1 MQRVAKLFILM
12 IALIL
17 AVAVTGCGDANPSS
31 SLPVVTESGTTEEGS
46 KELSPDDVAL
56 LYLEAM
62 RGNVSG
68 LREYN
73 PDTELTEEGVF
84 GSTNQAL
91 LEVWGVGPTAE
102 QEAQLTEA
110 MLAGLSKVEFSV
122 VGEEVDGE
130 SATVTVTIR
139 GIDMSS
145 SLETQFETI
154 GGQIT
159 DDTED
164 ETIIA
169 ILDRAWREAPLVS
182 ESINVDM
189 PFRAVSDGRWIAD
202 PQGGADAA
210 AAYMKM
216 GG

>member
-1 MQRVAKLFILM
+1 MKRIARLSSLL

-17 AVAVTGCGDANPSS
+17 AAAVIGCGTAEQ
-31 SLPVVTESGTTEEGS
+31 ESG
-46 KELSPDDVAL
+46 ELSPRDVAP

-68 LREYN
+68 LKEHN
-73 PDTELTEEGVF
+73 PDTEITEEGVF
-84 GSTNQAL
+84 GSVNPSM
-91 LEVWGVGPTAE
+91 LEAWGVSPTAE

-110 MLAGLSKVEFSV
+110 MLAGLSKVEFTV
-122 VGEEVDGE
+122 VDEKVDGE
-130 SATVTVTIR
+130 SATVTVAIR

-145 SLETQFETI
+145 SLDTQFETI

-164 ETIIA
+164 AAIIA
-169 ILDRAWREAPLVS
+169 VLDKAWREASLVP
-182 ESINVDM
+182 EPTNVDM
-189 PFRAVSDGRWIAD
+189 PFMAVSDGRWIAD
-202 PQGGADAA
+202 PQGGAAA
-210 AAYMKM
+210 GAVYVMF